1 MSKPNPDLKRA
12 AKSTSRTIRVHLAQI
27 VADHAQQFCH
37 RLGDALTPESL
48 TPLAEN
54 LVSEGQQIPL
64 TVHDSGRTDRGQK
77 VYVLIGGFRRFHAL
91 QKALREHLDTANI
104 HDEMEVDVNEVVRGP
119 SQSEEDFH
127 RDLLVRSVGENEQR
141 KNFTTEEK
149 LAIVKQFEDTKVPA
163 PRAASALAISQTQ
176 YDRFRAVVSVP
187 WLHEYVVGNCLGM
200 TDAAELITAAKKHD
214 WVEEFRE
221 DFGQWVTEKR
231 ELVEQERQDLAKV
244 DKKLSGSAEHVKRF
258 IDRKLVRH
266 WLKLIEQK
274 QRFGGRPQF
283 QFGIAIDKEKKT
295 IIVPGRTFRSGELS
309 AADMET
315 MIGELQ
321 DAVTELIPLL
331 REQRVV
337 EETRDLSDED
347 RQRELAR
354 ISENRRR
361 QKQAEARANAG
372 RPAGNFGKPPTP
384 KVEDIDTD
392 DEVSTDDATDAE
404 GV

>member
-1 MSKPNPDLKRA
+1 MPKPNADLKRA
-12 AKSTSRTIRVHLAQI
+12 AKATTRTARVRLSQI
-27 VADHAQQFCH
+27 VADHEQEFCH
-37 RLGDALTPESL
+37 RLGDALAPESL

-54 LVSEGQQIPL
+54 LVSEGQQVPL
-64 TVHDSGRTDRGQK
+64 TVYDSGRTDRGQK
-77 VYVLIGGFRRFHAL
+77 VYVLIGGFRRFHAIR
-91 QKALREHLDTANI
+91 KAIHEHLDAANI
-104 HDEMEVDVNEVVRGP
+104 RDEMEVDVTEVVRGP

-149 LAIVKQFEDTKVPA
+149 LAIVKQFEDGKVPA

-187 WLHEYVVGNCLGM
+187 WLHAYVAGNCLGM
-200 TDAAELITAAKKHD
+200 TDAAELIAAAKKHN

-221 DFGQWVTEKR
+221 DFDQWVAEKR
-231 ELVEQERQDLAKV
+231 EFVEQERQELAKV
-244 DKKLSGSAEHVKRF
+244 GKKLSGPAEHVKKF
-258 IDRKLVRH
+258 ADRKLVQH
-266 WLKLIEQK
+266 WAKLIEQR

-315 MIGELQ
+315 MIAELQ
-321 DAVTELIPLL
+321 DAVTELIPLY
-331 REQRVV
+331 RERQVI
-337 EETRDLSDED
+337 EEARNLSDED
-347 RQRELAR
+347 RQRELTR
-354 ISENRRR
+354 ILENRRR
-361 QKQAEARANAG
+361 QKEAEARANAG
-372 RPAGNFGKPPTP
+372 RPAGNFGKPAAPNV
-384 KVEDIDTD
+384 KSVETD
-392 DEVSTDDATDAE
+392 DEAPADDSDAE